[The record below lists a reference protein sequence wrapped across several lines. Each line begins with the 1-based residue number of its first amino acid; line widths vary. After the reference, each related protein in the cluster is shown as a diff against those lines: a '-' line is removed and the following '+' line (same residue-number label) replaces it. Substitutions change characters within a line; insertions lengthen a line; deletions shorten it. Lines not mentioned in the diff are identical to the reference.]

1 MRPLRP
7 HHPYQVTR
15 NRKWADLGRLLGYG
29 GVPGL
34 ATQLKNS
41 YARVILPYEHFC
53 DHVRN
58 SPNMSPAKQHD
69 PNLKTHT
76 NIQTA
81 SKSARSSVERDND
94 SPPSSP
100 LSTSSSDLSDLPDEA
115 DPRLRRSVRQGADQ
129 PTRKHLCCLAAA
141 SGLIFSPQRCASAPP
156 RRTATAKPPLRC
168 ATPILLS

>member
-1 MRPLRP
+1 MDTSRCVRASPLP
-7 HHPYQVTR
+7 VSPLIPNHPYQVTR
-15 NRKWADLGRLLGYG
+15 TKKWADLGRLLGYG

-58 SPNMSPAKQHD
+58 SPNMSPTKPND

-100 LSTSSSDLSDLPDEA
+100 LSTSSSDLSDLPDESET
-115 DPRLRRSVRQGADQ
+115 RLRRSVRQTQDQ
-129 PTRKHLCCLAAA
+129 PTRKLLHFL
-141 SGLIFSPQRCASAPP
+141 
-156 RRTATAKPPLRC
+156 
-168 ATPILLS
+168 PIGIA